1 MPVWLNQINDQHVA
15 SGKRLELT
23 RKNTDLTLMLS
34 PIEKASYAARQSARV
49 AWYMG
54 HYFASQR
61 FHKARDETDVRRE
74 KPRSKGP
81 PIEQML
87 RDMAGLFERDLA
99 NVEKGYYPLPRD
111 HDGAPP
117 KVVSTSRKY
126 FADLPVSADRK
137 AERRGDEVYS
147 PELKKDLPAYFLQN
161 FHYQTGGYLTEESA
175 ELYDMQVEVLFSG
188 TANAM
193 RRQCLVPL
201 AEFMAGKDQRRVHLA
216 DVACG
221 TGRFLRFI
229 KQSWPRMPVTGSD
242 LSEAYLAEAE
252 NHLRP
257 YKADFVPANAE
268 ELPFEDASLDVVTSI
283 YLFHE
288 VPPKVR
294 RIIAGEFARVL
305 KPGGRLIFMDSLQRG
320 DTENYDGLLEMFPI
334 NFHEPYYASYT
345 REDLPA
351 IFAEAGLETVQ
362 AEPVFMS
369 KLVVC
374 DKPA

>member
-1 MPVWLNQINDQHVA
+1 MLNP
-15 SGKRLELT
+15 L
-23 RKNTDLTLMLS
+23 
-34 PIEKASYAARQSARV
+34 EKASYAARQSARV

-61 FHKARDETDVRRE
+61 FHKAKDESDVRRE
-74 KPRSKGP
+74 RPRSKGP
-81 PIEQML
+81 TMERIL
-87 RDMAGLFERDLA
+87 SDMGRLFERDLA
-99 NVEKGYYPLPRD
+99 NADRGIYPLPRD
-111 HDGAPP
+111 SDGAPGRM
-117 KVVSTSRKY
+117 VSTSRKY
-126 FADLPVSADRK
+126 FADLPVTAERK
-137 AERRGDEVYS
+137 AERRGAEVYS
-147 PELKKDLPAYFLQN
+147 PELKQDLPAYFLQN

-201 AEFMAGKDQRRVHLA
+201 AEFMAGRDQRQVHLA
-216 DVACG
+216 DIACG
-221 TGRFLRFI
+221 TGRFLRFV
-229 KQSWPRMPVTGSD
+229 KQSWPRIKLTGSD

-252 NHLRP
+252 AHLKP
-257 YKADFVPANAE
+257 YQSTLMPANAE
-268 ELPFEDASLDVVTSI
+268 QLPFDDNSLDVVTSI

-294 RIIAGEFARVL
+294 RIIAAEFARVL

-320 DTENYDGLLEMFPI
+320 DAENYDGMLELFPI
-334 NFHEPYYASYT
+334 NFHEPYYATYT
-345 REDLPA
+345 REDLPK
-351 IFAEAGLETVQ
+351 IFVDAGLVPVQ
-362 AEPVFMS
+362 SEPVFLS